1 MKSTP
6 LTQGITMLIL
16 ALYLLY
22 GFFALPFAGLLLSL
36 AVGLISYGS
45 TESFEIAV
53 SFVILSGVLYS
64 LITRSAASAALIK
77 ASEKGMGKEGFADS
91 AVKISERVNRI
102 RTSATREPSGV
113 YSSGFVEGFAD
124 AAASPSN
131 ASGQTNTQPS
141 TDANSQATTK
151 PAPAASSGDAGSG
164 IAPPAPPAVTA
175 AVADAMKHATSGF
188 KGSEDDGLF
197 KLGSLPSENKGGFH
211 IDQGTTVINALN
223 ALKPDQV
230 KAMTDDTKKLI
241 ETQKNLM
248 GMLSNMKP
256 MLQDGKQMMET
267 FQEMFG
273 NGKEFKLSG

>member
-36 AVGLISYGS
+36 AVGLITYGS
-45 TESFEIAV
+45 TESFEVAV
-53 SFVILSGVLYS
+53 SCVIVAGVLYS
-64 LITRSAASAALIK
+64 LITRSAVAAALQERRLY
-77 ASEKGMGKEGFADS
+77 SDRREGFANQVNTVDAISQRVANMAKARGPQGVVSS
-91 AVKISERVNRI
+91 A
-102 RTSATREPSGV
+102 
-113 YSSGFVEGFAD
+113 FVEGFAD
-124 AAASPSN
+124 AAAAPNN
-131 ASGQTNTQPS
+131 ASGQTHTEPS

-151 PAPAASSGDAGSG
+151 PASAEGSGEAGSG
-164 IAPPAPPAVTA
+164 IAPPQPPAVTA
-175 AVADAMKHATSGF
+175 AVHDAMKSISGF
-188 KGSEDDGLF
+188 KGAEDKGLF
-197 KLGSLPSENKGGFH
+197 KLGVLPEETKGGFH
-211 IDQGTTVINALN
+211 IDQGTTVMNALN

-230 KAMTDDTKKLI
+230 KAMTEDTKKLI

-248 GMLSNMKP
+248 GMLGSMKP

-273 NGKEFKLSG
+273 NGKEFKLA